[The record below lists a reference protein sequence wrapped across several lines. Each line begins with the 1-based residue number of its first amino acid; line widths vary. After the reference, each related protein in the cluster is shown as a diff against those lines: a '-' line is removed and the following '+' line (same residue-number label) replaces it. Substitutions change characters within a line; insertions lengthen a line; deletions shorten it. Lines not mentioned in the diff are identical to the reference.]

1 MSYSY
6 KKPEGLHRFGLE
18 NYRDTYGFSV
28 AEMDKAVADLPRT
41 PDQIDL
47 THGDTR
53 AFLPPASALENFTKA
68 VMDNSEAYSV
78 YRGSATVRNL
88 LAPRVSRLLGID
100 VDPTKNLIITP
111 GTQGALFGAL
121 SAFVAPGTVV
131 AFPALEYFMNEKI
144 VSYLGGESIRVP
156 ALTTPDGY
164 IEIQE
169 ADLEHAHKSGAT
181 VFVFSNPNNPTGGIY
196 SQAMIEKMAKWA
208 KKYEISVIV
217 DQLYCRLIY
226 DGRTYTHFA
235 SLSGMSEQCIT
246 LMGPSKT
253 ESMSGYRVG
262 IAVGPASII
271 NSMETI
277 LSMTALRT
285 AGYSQH
291 ALTGWLDEEPGWL
304 EERTVLH
311 QEIRDYL
318 MNGLESIAGIDVRM
332 PGGSSYIFPSLI
344 NTKSVN
350 DNDYA
355 NDFLFAKDLKSAGV
369 LISPGYQSGLSG
381 KGHFRINFSQHFDL
395 IKKTVDTIDSL
406 IQK

>member
-6 KKPEGLHRFGLE
+6 KKPEAIHRFGLE
-18 NYRDTYGFSV
+18 NYRESYGFSV
-28 AEMDKAVADLPRT
+28 AQMDKAVADIPSLA
-41 PDQIDL
+41 DQIDL

-53 AFLPPASALENFTKA
+53 AFLPPASALKNFTKA
-68 VMDNSEAYSV
+68 VTDNSEAYSV

-88 LAPRVSRLLGID
+88 LAPRVSGLLGIE
-100 VDPTKNLIITP
+100 VDPSKNLIITP

-121 SAFVAPGTVV
+121 SAFVGPGTVV

-156 ALTTPDGY
+156 TVNTVDGY

-169 ADLEHAHKSGAT
+169 TDLERAHKSGAT

-196 SQAMIEKMAKWA
+196 SHAMIEKIAKWA

-226 DGRTYTHFA
+226 DGRAYTHLA
-235 SLSGMSEQCIT
+235 SLPGMSEQSIT

-262 IAVGPASII
+262 IAVGPAPII

-291 ALTGWLDEEPGWL
+291 VLSGWLDEEPGWL
-304 EERTVLH
+304 DERTVLH

-318 MNGLESIAGIDVRM
+318 VGGFESIAGLKVCK

-344 NTKSVN
+344 DSLSVN
-350 DNDYA
+350 GNDYA

-381 KGHFRINFSQHFDL
+381 KGHFRINFSQHFEL
-395 IKKTVDTIDSL
+395 IKKAVDTIDSL
-406 IQK
+406 IQR

>member
-1 MSYSY
+1 
-6 KKPEGLHRFGLE
+6 
-18 NYRDTYGFSV
+18 
-28 AEMDKAVADLPRT
+28 
-41 PDQIDL
+41 
-47 THGDTR
+47 
-53 AFLPPASALENFTKA
+53 
-68 VMDNSEAYSV
+68 
-78 YRGSATVRNL
+78 
-88 LAPRVSRLLGID
+88 
-100 VDPTKNLIITP
+100 
-111 GTQGALFGAL
+111 
-121 SAFVAPGTVV
+121 
-131 AFPALEYFMNEKI
+131 
-144 VSYLGGESIRVP
+144 
-156 ALTTPDGY
+156 
-164 IEIQE
+164 
-169 ADLEHAHKSGAT
+169 
-181 VFVFSNPNNPTGGIY
+181 
-196 SQAMIEKMAKWA
+196 MIEKMAKWA

-235 SLSGMSEQCIT
+235 SLSGMSEQCVT

-262 IAVGPASII
+262 IAVGPATII

-318 MNGLESIAGIDVRM
+318 MTGLESIAGIDVRM

-344 NTKSVN
+344 DTKSVN
-350 DNDYA
+350 GNDYA
-355 NDFLFAKDLKSAGV
+355 NDFLFAKDLKIAGV

-381 KGHFRINFSQHFDL
+381 KAHFRINFSQHFDL
-395 IKKTVDTIDSL
+395 IKKAVDTIDSL